1 MRRIIPINGI
11 ARIHDSVLYVKYVKH
26 DPGAEHRKDHK
37 QEQLNPKTLP
47 VTDKMMLI
55 FDSTVPSLRY
65 LIVYK
70 KIRKISDPAI
80 TTTSP

>member
-11 ARIHDSVLYVKYVKH
+11 AGIHDSVLYVKYVKH

-37 QEQLNPKTLP
+37 QDQLNPKTLP

-55 FDSTVPSLRY
+55 FRQHRAL
-65 LIVYK
+65 
-70 KIRKISDPAI
+70 PAI
-80 TTTSP
+80 SHRVQKDQKDQ